1 MLQICDY
8 CYAPEEAAEHP
19 DKVHPKYYVNDGDT
33 TTIWQSPPISRG
45 RRFNRI
51 TLEIDLQQVWYIVY
65 IYGMYR
71 YFQIIW

>member
-51 TLEIDLQQVWYIVY
+51 TLEIDLQQVWYIL
-65 IYGMYR
+65 I
-71 YFQIIW
+71 QIE